1 MTEPPVWAD
10 SDAVPGGLGKFRYT
24 GLERADMD
32 ACGSPQARPAHGGE
46 SGDPAGPYPA
56 PRPCSP
62 MPTGRSPP
70 VLLLPGRLACSLLEA
85 ANHSLTMGAAGP
97 LPPSPLPAVR
107 FGHQAATD
115 VAFTILLPLT
125 LTWTRSG
132 RALVGTFCHLDPS
145 LASLTFYASSRL
157 LTRTAADC
165 WASPL

>member
-1 MTEPPVWAD
+1 ML
-10 SDAVPGGLGKFRYT
+10 SLGAWNVLT
-24 GLERADMD
+24 WM
-32 ACGSPQARPAHGGE
+32 
-46 SGDPAGPYPA
+46 PAGPHRPVQPMEENPETLRPPPQPRAHWAQPSCPA
-56 PRPCSP
+56 TP
-62 MPTGRSPP
+62 
-70 VLLLPGRLACSLLEA
+70 LPGRLACSLLEV
-85 ANHSLTMGAAGP
+85 ANHSLTIGAAGP

>member
-1 MTEPPVWAD
+1 ML
-10 SDAVPGGLGKFRYT
+10 SLG
-24 GLERADMD
+24 AW
-32 ACGSPQARPAHGGE
+32 GSLGIPAWNVLTWM
-46 SGDPAGPYPA
+46 PAGPHRPVQPMEENPETLRA
-56 PRPCSP
+56 PTPPPRPCSP

-132 RALVGTFCHLDPS
+132 WALVGTFCHLDPS